1 LKSYLGDAVIF
12 AATVW
17 RAIRAGL
24 ACDGSLTLFRFAA
37 EGGQMIVMKFGGTS
51 VEDATAI
58 RRLVSIV
65 RGQSHRRPVVV
76 VSAMGRTTNGLLEC
90 ARMAAAGE
98 IGPAQSRL
106 DEIAAHHF
114 KTAEQLAPHQE
125 LESLRETLDKRFIA
139 IRATLEEIHKTGR
152 TGQLTPRLS
161 DAVSS
166 NGELLSS
173 IIVAAALRADG
184 MKGVWVDVRPMMR
197 TNDDFTRAA
206 PQFEI
211 ANPKLKEGFTAA
223 LADGGAP
230 VTQGFIGSTAAG
242 VTTTIGRGGS
252 DYSAS
257 IIGAAIGAD
266 EIQIWTDVD
275 GIMTTDPR
283 IAPEAA
289 KVKIISFAE
298 ASELAYFGAKVLHP
312 STLLPAMAAGIP
324 ARVCNSRRPA
334 AAGTS
339 IVRSAPP
346 SRAVIKAIAFKRGI
360 TVINVTSDRM
370 LMAHGFLSRLFA
382 VFDKHE
388 TSIDM
393 VATSEVSVSMTLDD
407 TRRLDEIV
415 VDMQSLGEVS
425 VERDAALICLVGE
438 NLKFTPGVASRIF
451 SSIERINVSMISHG
465 ASAINVSFIV
475 DGASVE
481 LAVRS
486 LHREFFSELDE
497 ETFESA
503 ALAQTVA

>member
-1 LKSYLGDAVIF
+1 
-12 AATVW
+12 
-17 RAIRAGL
+17 
-24 ACDGSLTLFRFAA
+24 
-37 EGGQMIVMKFGGTS
+37 MIVMKFGGTS
-51 VEDATAI
+51 VEDAVAI

-65 RGQSHRRPVVV
+65 RRQSHRRPVVV

-90 ARMAAAGE
+90 ARMAATGDLQL
-98 IGPAQSRL
+98 AQSRL
-106 DEIAAHHF
+106 DEIAARHF
-114 KTAEQLAPHQE
+114 KTADQLAPPE
-125 LESLRETLDKRFIA
+125 EIESLREALGKRFIT
-139 IRATLEEIHKTGR
+139 ICSTLEEIGR
-152 TGQLTPRLS
+152 TGRVTPRLS

-166 NGELLSS
+166 SGELLSS
-173 IIVAAALRADG
+173 VVVAAAFRGDG
-184 MKGVWVDVRPMMR
+184 MNGVWVDVRSMMR

-206 PQFEI
+206 PQYDI

-223 LADGGAP
+223 LAGGGVP
-230 VTQGFIGSTAAG
+230 VTQGFIGSTADG

-257 IIGAAIGAD
+257 IIGAAMDAD

-312 STLLPAMAAGIP
+312 STLLPAMVRDIP
-324 ARVCNSRRPA
+324 VRVLNSRRPEVE
-334 AAGTS
+334 GTA
-339 IVRSAPP
+339 IVRRSPP
-346 SRAVIKAIAFKRGI
+346 SRAVVKAIAFKRGI

-382 VFDKHE
+382 VFDTHE

-407 TRRLDEIV
+407 TRHLDAIV
-415 VDMQSLGEVS
+415 ADLQRLGEVS

-475 DGASVE
+475 DGAGVE
-481 LAVRS
+481 RAVRS

-497 ETFESA
+497 EIFEAA

>member
-1 LKSYLGDAVIF
+1 
-12 AATVW
+12 
-17 RAIRAGL
+17 
-24 ACDGSLTLFRFAA
+24 
-37 EGGQMIVMKFGGTS
+37 MIVMKFGGTS

-58 RRLVSIV
+58 CRLVSIV
-65 RGQSHRRPVVV
+65 RRQSHRRPVVV

-90 ARMAAAGE
+90 ARAAAAGDMRS
-98 IGPAQSRL
+98 AQSIL

-114 KTAEQLAPHQE
+114 KTAEQLAPRQE
-125 LESLRETLDKRFIA
+125 IESLRDALGKRFIA
-139 IRATLEEIHKTGR
+139 IRSTLEEIGQTGH
-152 TGQLTPRLS
+152 LTPRLS
-161 DAVSS
+161 DAASS
-166 NGELLSS
+166 SGELLSS
-173 IIVAAALRADG
+173 LIVAAALRADG

-223 LADGGAP
+223 LSDGGAP
-230 VTQGFIGSTAAG
+230 VTQGFIGSTADG

-257 IIGAAIGAD
+257 IIGAAMDAE

-283 IAPEAA
+283 ITPEAA

-312 STLLPAMAAGIP
+312 STLLPAMARNIP
-324 ARVCNSRRPA
+324 VRVCNSRRPEV
-334 AAGTS
+334 AGTS
-339 IVRSAPP
+339 IVRIAPL
-346 SRAVIKAIAFKRGI
+346 SRAVVKAIAFKRGI
-360 TVINVTSDRM
+360 AVINVTSDRM

-382 VFDKHE
+382 IFDMHE
-388 TSIDM
+388 TSVDM

-407 TRRLDEIV
+407 TRRLDAIV
-415 VDMQSLGEVS
+415 ADLQSLGKVS

-481 LAVRS
+481 QAVRS
-486 LHREFFSELDE
+486 LHRAFFSELNKA
-497 ETFESA
+497 TFEPA
-503 ALAQTVA
+503 ALAQTVS

>member
-1 LKSYLGDAVIF
+1 
-12 AATVW
+12 
-17 RAIRAGL
+17 
-24 ACDGSLTLFRFAA
+24 
-37 EGGQMIVMKFGGTS
+37 MIVMKFGGTS
-51 VEDATAI
+51 VEDAAAI

-65 RGQSHRRPVVV
+65 RRQSHRRPVVV

-90 ARMAAAGE
+90 ARMVAAGE
-98 IGPAQSRL
+98 TPAAQNRL

-114 KTAEQLAPHQE
+114 KTADQLALPE
-125 LESLRETLDKRFIA
+125 EIESVRESLGRHFIA
-139 IRATLEEIHKTGR
+139 IRSALEEIGQTGR
-152 TGQLTPRLS
+152 LTPRLS
-161 DAVSS
+161 DAVSA

-173 IIVAAALRADG
+173 VVVAAAFRAEG
-184 MKGVWVDVRPMMR
+184 MKGLWVDVRPMMR

-206 PQFEI
+206 VQFDI
-211 ANPKLKEGFTAA
+211 ADPKVKEGFTAA
-223 LADGGAP
+223 LAGGGVP
-230 VTQGFIGSTAAG
+230 VTQGFIGSTADG

-252 DYSAS
+252 DYSTS
-257 IIGAAIGAD
+257 IIGAAMGAD

-312 STLLPAMAAGIP
+312 STLLPAMVRDIP
-324 ARVCNSRRPA
+324 VRVLNSRRPEVEG
-334 AAGTS
+334 AGTT
-339 IVRSAPP
+339 IVRSSPP
-346 SRAVIKAIAFKRGI
+346 SRAVVKAIAFKRGI

-407 TRRLDEIV
+407 TRHLDAIIA
-415 VDMQSLGEVS
+415 DLQRLGEVS
-425 VERDAALICLVGE
+425 VERDSALICLVGE

-451 SSIERINVSMISHG
+451 ASIEEINVSMISHG

-475 DGASVE
+475 DGGSVE
-481 LAVRS
+481 RAVKS

-497 ETFESA
+497 ETFEAA

>member
-1 LKSYLGDAVIF
+1 MPAPTCAVF
-12 AATVW
+12 SK
-17 RAIRAGL
+17 GN
-24 ACDGSLTLFRFAA
+24 
-37 EGGQMIVMKFGGTS
+37 QMIVMKFGGTS

-65 RGQSHRRPVVV
+65 RRQSHRRPVVV

-90 ARMAAAGE
+90 ARTAAAGDVRT
-98 IGPAQSRL
+98 AQSRL

-114 KTAEQLAPHQE
+114 KTADQLAPQQE
-125 LESLRETLDKRFIA
+125 IESLREALGKRFIA
-139 IRATLEEIHKTGR
+139 VRSTLEEIGQTGR
-152 TGQLTPRLS
+152 LTPRLS

-173 IIVAAALRADG
+173 LIVAAALRADG

-197 TNDDFTRAA
+197 TNDEFTRAA
-206 PQFEI
+206 PQFDV
-211 ANPKLKEGFTAA
+211 ANPKLKEGFSAA
-223 LADGGAP
+223 LADGAAP
-230 VTQGFIGSTAAG
+230 VTQGFIGSTSEA

-257 IIGAAIGAD
+257 IIGAAMDAE

-283 IAPEAA
+283 VAPEAA
-289 KVKIISFAE
+289 KVKVISFAE

-312 STLLPAMAAGIP
+312 STLLPAMSGGIP
-324 ARVCNSRRPA
+324 VRVCNSSRPEV
-334 AAGTS
+334 AGTA
-339 IVRSAPP
+339 IVSSAPP
-346 SRAVIKAIAFKRGI
+346 SRAVVKAIAFKRGI
-360 TVINVTSDRM
+360 TVVNVTSDRM

-382 VFDKHE
+382 VFDRHE
-388 TSIDM
+388 TSVDM
-393 VATSEVSVSMTLDD
+393 VSTSEVSVSMTLDD
-407 TRRLDEIV
+407 TRRLDAIV
-415 VDMQSLGEVS
+415 ADMRSLGEVS

-451 SSIERINVSMISHG
+451 SSIEQVNVSMISHG

-481 LAVRS
+481 SAVRS
-486 LHREFFSELDE
+486 LHREFFSEPDE
-497 ETFESA
+497 ETFEPA
-503 ALAQTVA
+503 ALAQAVA

>member
-1 LKSYLGDAVIF
+1 
-12 AATVW
+12 
-17 RAIRAGL
+17 
-24 ACDGSLTLFRFAA
+24 
-37 EGGQMIVMKFGGTS
+37 MIVMKFGGTS

-65 RGQSHRRPVVV
+65 RRGSHRQPVVV
-76 VSAMGRTTNGLLEC
+76 VSAIGRTTNGLLEC
-90 ARMAAAGE
+90 ARVAAAGDMQS
-98 IGPAQSRL
+98 AQSRL
-106 DEIAAHHF
+106 GEIAAHHF
-114 KTAEQLAPHQE
+114 KTADQLALRQDV
-125 LESLRETLDKRFIA
+125 ESLREALGKRFIA
-139 IRATLEEIHKTGR
+139 IRSTLEEINR

-173 IIVAAALRADG
+173 LVVAAALRADG
-184 MKGVWVDVRPMMR
+184 MNGVCVDVRPMMR

-206 PQFEI
+206 PQFDV
-211 ANPKLKEGFTAA
+211 ANPKLKEGFTVA
-223 LADGGAP
+223 LADGGVP
-230 VTQGFIGSTAAG
+230 VTQGFIGSTSDG

-257 IIGAAIGAD
+257 IIGAAMDAE

-289 KVKIISFAE
+289 KVRVISFAE

-312 STLLPAMAAGIP
+312 STLLPAMAKGIP
-324 ARVCNSRRPA
+324 ARVCNSRQPEV
-334 AAGTS
+334 AGTA

-346 SRAVIKAIAFKRGI
+346 SRAVVKAIAFKRGI

-382 VFDKHE
+382 VFDRHE
-388 TSIDM
+388 TPVDM

-407 TRRLDEIV
+407 TRRLDAIV
-415 VDMQSLGEVS
+415 ADLQSLGDVL

-438 NLKFTPGVASRIF
+438 NLKFTPGVGSRIF
-451 SSIERINVSMISHG
+451 SSIEQINVSMISHG

-481 LAVRS
+481 RAVRS

-497 ETFESA
+497 ETFEPA
-503 ALAQTVA
+503 ALAQAV

>member
-1 LKSYLGDAVIF
+1 
-12 AATVW
+12 
-17 RAIRAGL
+17 
-24 ACDGSLTLFRFAA
+24 
-37 EGGQMIVMKFGGTS
+37 MIVMKFGGTS

-65 RGQSHRRPVVV
+65 RRQLHRQPMVV

-90 ARMAAAGE
+90 ARLAAAGAQS
-98 IGPAQSRL
+98 AQSRL

-114 KTAEQLAPHQE
+114 KAVDQLALQE
-125 LESLRETLDKRFIA
+125 EIEPLREALGARFIA
-139 IRATLEEIHKTGR
+139 IRSTLEEIGKA
-152 TGQLTPRLS
+152 GQVTPRLS
-161 DAVSS
+161 DAVSA

-173 IIVAAALRADG
+173 PIVAAAFRAGG

-206 PQFEI
+206 VLFDI
-211 ANPKLKEGFTAA
+211 ANPELKEGFTAA
-223 LADGGAP
+223 LASGGVP
-230 VTQGFIGSTAAG
+230 VTQGFIGSTSDG
-242 VTTTIGRGGS
+242 VDSVTTTIGRGGS

-257 IIGAAIGAD
+257 IIGAAMGAD

-289 KVKIISFAE
+289 KVRTISFAE

-312 STLLPAMAAGIP
+312 STLLPAMAKDIP
-324 ARVCNSRRPA
+324 VRVLNSRRPEVE
-334 AAGTS
+334 GTA
-339 IVRSAPP
+339 IVRRSPP
-346 SRAVIKAIAFKRGI
+346 SRAVVKAIAFKRGI

-370 LMAHGFLSRLFA
+370 LMAHGFLARLFA

-407 TRRLDEIV
+407 MWRLDAIV
-415 VDMQSLGEVS
+415 ADLQRLGEVS

-451 SSIERINVSMISHG
+451 SSIEEINVSMISHG
-465 ASAINVSFIV
+465 ASAINVSFII

-481 LAVRS
+481 RAVRS

-497 ETFESA
+497 ATFEPA
-503 ALAQTVA
+503 ALAQAVA

>member
-1 LKSYLGDAVIF
+1 
-12 AATVW
+12 
-17 RAIRAGL
+17 
-24 ACDGSLTLFRFAA
+24 
-37 EGGQMIVMKFGGTS
+37 MIVMKFGGTS

-58 RRLVSIV
+58 SRLVSIV
-65 RGQSHRRPVVV
+65 RRQSHRRPVIV

-90 ARMAAAGE
+90 ARAAAAGDKRS
-98 IGPAQSRL
+98 AQSML

-114 KTAEQLAPHQE
+114 KTADQLALRQE
-125 LESLRETLDKRFIA
+125 IESLRDALGKRFIA
-139 IRATLEEIHKTGR
+139 IRSALEEIGQTGH
-152 TGQLTPRLS
+152 LTPRLS
-161 DAVSS
+161 DAASS

-173 IIVAAALRADG
+173 LIVAAALRAG
-184 MKGVWVDVRPMMR
+184 GVKGVWVDIRPMMR
-197 TNDDFTRAA
+197 TNDDFTHAA

-230 VTQGFIGSTAAG
+230 VTQGFIGSTSDG

-257 IIGAAIGAD
+257 IIGAAMDAE

-283 IAPEAA
+283 IMPEAA
-289 KVKIISFAE
+289 KVKIISLAE

-312 STLLPAMAAGIP
+312 SALLPAMARNIP
-324 ARVCNSRRPA
+324 ARVCNSRRPE
-334 AAGTS
+334 AAGTA
-339 IVRSAPP
+339 IVRLAPP

-360 TVINVTSDRM
+360 AVVNVTSNRM

-382 VFDKHE
+382 VFDRHE
-388 TSIDM
+388 TSVDM

-407 TRRLDEIV
+407 TRRLDAIV
-415 VDMQSLGEVS
+415 ADLQSLGKVS

-486 LHREFFSELDE
+486 LHRAFFSELNE
-497 ETFESA
+497 ATFEPA
-503 ALAQTVA
+503 ALAQAVA

>member
-1 LKSYLGDAVIF
+1 
-12 AATVW
+12 
-17 RAIRAGL
+17 
-24 ACDGSLTLFRFAA
+24 
-37 EGGQMIVMKFGGTS
+37 MIVVKFGGTS

-58 RRLVSIV
+58 RRLISIV
-65 RGQSHRRPVVV
+65 RRQSHRRPVVV
-76 VSAMGRTTNGLLEC
+76 VSAMGGTTNGLLEC
-90 ARMAAAGE
+90 ARLAAAGDMRS
-98 IGPAQSRL
+98 AQSRL

-114 KTAEQLAPHQE
+114 KTADQLAPQQE
-125 LESLRETLDKRFIA
+125 IESLREALGKRFIA
-139 IRATLEEIHKTGR
+139 IRSTLEEIGQTGR
-152 TGQLTPRLS
+152 LTPRLS
-161 DAVSS
+161 DAASS

-173 IIVAAALRADG
+173 LIVAAALRADG
-184 MKGVWVDVRPMMR
+184 VKGVWVDVRPMMR

-211 ANPKLKEGFTAA
+211 ANPNLKEGFAAA
-223 LADGGAP
+223 LAGGGAP
-230 VTQGFIGSTAAG
+230 VTQGFIGSTADG

-257 IIGAAIGAD
+257 ILGAAMGAE

-289 KVKIISFAE
+289 KIKVISFAE
-298 ASELAYFGAKVLHP
+298 VSELAYFGAKVLHP
-312 STLLPAMAAGIP
+312 STLLPAMAEGIP
-324 ARVCNSRRPA
+324 ARVCNSRRLEA
-334 AAGTS
+334 TGTS
-339 IVRSAPP
+339 IVRNTPL

-360 TVINVTSDRM
+360 AVINVTSDRM

-382 VFDKHE
+382 IFDKHE
-388 TSIDM
+388 TSVDM

-407 TRRLDEIV
+407 TRRLDAIV
-415 VDMQSLGEVS
+415 ADLQSLGKVS

-475 DGASVE
+475 DGSIVE
-481 LAVRS
+481 QAVRS
-486 LHREFFSELDE
+486 LHSEFFGELDE
-497 ETFESA
+497 ETFEPT
-503 ALAQTVA
+503 ALAQAVA

>member
-1 LKSYLGDAVIF
+1 
-12 AATVW
+12 
-17 RAIRAGL
+17 
-24 ACDGSLTLFRFAA
+24 
-37 EGGQMIVMKFGGTS
+37 MIVMKFGGTS

-58 RRLVSIV
+58 HRLVSIV
-65 RGQSHRRPVVV
+65 RRQSHRRPVVV

-90 ARMAAAGE
+90 ARLAASGDMSS
-98 IGPAQSRL
+98 AQSRL

-114 KTAEQLAPHQE
+114 KTAEQIAPQQE
-125 LESLRETLDKRFIA
+125 VESLRETLGKRFIS
-139 IRATLEEIHKTGR
+139 IRSTLEEIHKAER
-152 TGQLTPRLS
+152 LPPRLS

-173 IIVAAALRADG
+173 LIVAAALRADG
-184 MKGVWVDVRPMMR
+184 MRGVWIDVRPMMR

-230 VTQGFIGSTAAG
+230 VTQGFIGSTADG

-257 IIGAAIGAD
+257 IIGAAIDAE

-289 KVKIISFAE
+289 KVKVISFAE

-312 STLLPAMAAGIP
+312 STLLPAMAKGIP
-324 ARVCNSRRPA
+324 ARVCNSRRPE

-346 SRAVIKAIAFKRGI
+346 SRAAVKAIAFKRGI
-360 TVINVTSDRM
+360 AVINVTSDRM

-388 TSIDM
+388 TSVDM

-407 TRRLDEIV
+407 TRRLDAV
-415 VDMQSLGEVS
+415 AADLQSLGEVS

-481 LAVRS
+481 GAVRS

-497 ETFESA
+497 ESLEPA
-503 ALAQTVA
+503 ALVRAVA